1 MNDDELKKPINGSKQ
16 SNNYNDGNELS
27 DFEDA
32 VEEGKSIDNLAK
44 PASHNFKKSQIT
56 SSNLFLYLSW
66 LVVGAPIAWG
76 LYNTLNKA
84 LQILN

>member
-1 MNDDELKKPINGSKQ
+1 
-16 SNNYNDGNELS
+16 
-27 DFEDA
+27 FEDA

-44 PASHNFKKSQIT
+44 LASHNSKKSPMMGG
-56 SSNLFLYLSW
+56 NLYLYLSW
-66 LVVGAPIAWG
+66 LAVGIPIAWG